1 MNMGCRKSVHNS
13 AYHKLYTWKKWNH
26 SYPETK
32 KCICLV
38 RRDKWKQKNKQKK
51 QKMNVLTTEII
62 NHSIVVAVWYK

>member
-1 MNMGCRKSVHNS
+1 MNMGCRKSVQNS

-32 KCICLV
+32 NAFVLL
-38 RRDKWKQKNKQKK
+38 DETNENKKINKKK

>member
-1 MNMGCRKSVHNS
+1 MKKVVEKAFTIPPITMFIRGN
-13 AYHKLYTWKKWNH
+13 KWNH

-51 QKMNVLTTEII
+51 FKNKMNVF
-62 NHSIVVAVWYK
+62 YGQK